1 MKKIE
6 FHKRFS
12 NLDYLF
18 LFSFIVSFLII
29 LTRAVQVPFA
39 HDEVATFFYFIQPGS
54 FIPFFS
60 HPDANG
66 HFLNSFLSWI
76 CFRLFGD
83 SEISLRLPNVISFL
97 VYCFAIRK
105 FANSLNSLTSKILLL
120 CFFIFCF
127 PLLNFFSLCRG
138 YAISMAFFLLGLYYL
153 ISYFK
158 KSSFQS
164 LFFAFLFFQVALSAG
179 LTLLIPV
186 IVLGFLTFIFQ
197 LNRKCFFTFKNIL
210 LFLTCISLSVYWA
223 FFGFYLQ
230 KNGALYYGAGESYWQ
245 VTFVSLI
252 EMLLGKSLWMKVLLL
267 VCFILIGIHFANK
280 ILKIKSLDFFESS
293 YQFLFLVFILL
304 LFAFYFL
311 KLLFNVNYPEDRTGL
326 FFYFLFILGLIFFV
340 EEYALDKKI
349 LSLPFVLFFSFQ
361 FVSELNITHHSWSF
375 YETMPKRFFS
385 KLLVEQGNQKEKISV
400 GGHRVIELFYSY
412 LNYRSENKL
421 NPILPPE
428 KMQMNCDYYITW
440 KKDQPFYDKFYEEL
454 DKDKNSE
461 LVLLKRKKKIKRN
474 LVYELRKRILIQ
486 GNQEFVNLLEV
497 NDTVFH
503 SQNPILAEVELEVL
517 HSSTPPQSWLVL
529 QVDSVAG
536 GSNYY
541 FRRTP
546 LNWLRFDWNGIGKFT
561 TCLQTDS
568 IQLVKSRLVLFLW
581 NLSKNPLKIVVHKVR
596 LYSLEAPGITLVS
609 KSPD

>member
-1 MKKIE
+1 
-6 FHKRFS
+6 
-12 NLDYLF
+12 
-18 LFSFIVSFLII
+18 
-29 LTRAVQVPFA
+29 
-39 HDEVATFFYFIQPGS
+39 
-54 FIPFFS
+54 
-60 HPDANG
+60 
-66 HFLNSFLSWI
+66 
-76 CFRLFGD
+76 
-83 SEISLRLPNVISFL
+83 
-97 VYCFAIRK
+97 
-105 FANSLNSLTSKILLL
+105 
-120 CFFIFCF
+120 
-127 PLLNFFSLCRG
+127 
-138 YAISMAFFLLGLYYL
+138 
-153 ISYFK
+153 
-158 KSSFQS
+158 
-164 LFFAFLFFQVALSAG
+164 
-179 LTLLIPV
+179 
-186 IVLGFLTFIFQ
+186 
-197 LNRKCFFTFKNIL
+197 
-210 LFLTCISLSVYWA
+210 
-223 FFGFYLQ
+223 
-230 KNGALYYGAGESYWQ
+230 
-245 VTFVSLI
+245 
-252 EMLLGKSLWMKVLLL
+252 
-267 VCFILIGIHFANK
+267 
-280 ILKIKSLDFFESS
+280 
-293 YQFLFLVFILL
+293 
-304 LFAFYFL
+304 
-311 KLLFNVNYPEDRTGL
+311 
-326 FFYFLFILGLIFFV
+326 
-340 EEYALDKKI
+340 
-349 LSLPFVLFFSFQ
+349 
-361 FVSELNITHHSWSF
+361 
-375 YETMPKRFFS
+375 MPKRFFS

-412 LNYRSENKL
+412 LNYRSEKKL

-581 NLSKNPLKIVVHKVR
+581 NLSRNPLKIVVHKVR